1 MGVTGL
7 LPFLK
12 KIHVPVNI
20 AKFEGCT
27 VAIDAYCWLHKGAF
41 SCAEKLA
48 LGESTDQYVYYCMKY
63 VEMLLKKN
71 VKPVLVFDG
80 CHLPSKQEVEKTR
93 REKRDVNRKKAAQL
107 LREGRRAEARECL
120 QRCIDISPD
129 MALQLM
135 NACRARGVDCI
146 VAPYEADAQLA
157 YLNKCGIAQVIIT
170 EDSDLL
176 LFGCEKVLFKMDHFG
191 NGVLIEQSRLNE
203 VMEIQSGFY
212 TFEKFRYMCILSGCD
227 YLSSLPGIGLGK
239 AAKVFKRAR
248 QSDLKLLLKKFP
260 STYLNMSL
268 PVPDEYI
275 EGFIRAN
282 NTFLYQLVYDPIQ
295 RRIRPL
301 NSYEEG
307 LNAKQ
312 MHYAGALIPQD
323 QAYQIALGNINIY
336 TKEKF
341 ADFDPDT
348 HVPSKASK
356 KKPEQLHRLSMWDKN
371 YRIRPKTELREVQ
384 NIERPNLQGK
394 EVIVKK
400 TFHQKRP
407 TPDDKNVKSD
417 RELTSMYQ
425 EENEENSPSPPSHK
439 KRRRASSDSEEELPK
454 SPVKKFRKL
463 YMSPN
468 KVQFFDSLKDADQ
481 DACEISPSKVE
492 SNEERIPSSP
502 QPCPKP
508 SPVRNRFAVHTEKKE
523 KFNINASK
531 DIVKSRFFASSLE
544 IQKLETSTESK
555 VNVNEPEAPTES
567 NMDEGNEKNDDWTE
581 EEKIGKEDVSNNSK
595 SLVSKP
601 NPTEKNKKIKQS
613 PSTPKPSPGSAFTW
627 SKFKFSKINNITST
641 KLDKVNTSYKKVV
654 SEPCLSNYFSSKS
667 TENDSEVQSSKQL
680 QHVESCVE
688 MGSNQDSLSQAS
700 SVSYS
705 QESGAYSID
714 LDCFPDSQE
723 VQIISEEYAAQK
735 SRESEISSQARSS
748 QETKE
753 KSSVGSLK
761 SGCRASGLSK
771 NRKGKITTDNKQR
784 SIKDLFS
791 KFAFNKREEKLSRE
805 VKDTDEDLVSF
816 TPSNKPCS
824 KAVQRKLLP

>member
-48 LGESTDQYVYYCMKY
+48 LGEPTDQYVYYCMKY

-71 VKPVLVFDG
+71 IKPVLVFDG

-93 REKRDVNRKKAAQL
+93 REKRDINRKKAAQL
-107 LREGRRAEARECL
+107 LREGKRAEARECL

-203 VMEIQSGFY
+203 VMEIQIGFY

-268 PVPDEYI
+268 TVPEEYI

-295 RRIRPL
+295 RRLRPL

-323 QAYQIALGNINIY
+323 LAYQIALGNINIY

-348 HVPSKASK
+348 YVPSKASK
-356 KKPEQLHRLSMWDKN
+356 KKPEQLHRLSVWDKN
-371 YRIRPKTELREVQ
+371 YRIRPKIELREVQ
-384 NIERPNLQGK
+384 NIERPNLLGK
-394 EVIVKK
+394 EVIVKD
-400 TFHQKRP
+400 TFHRKRP
-407 TPDDKNVKSD
+407 SPEDDKNVKSD
-417 RELTSMYQ
+417 KELANMYL
-425 EENEENSPSPPSHK
+425 EENEENSPSPPFHK
-439 KRRRASSDSEEELPK
+439 KRRRTSSDSEEELPK

-481 DACEISPSKVE
+481 DACEISPSKAQI
-492 SNEERIPSSP
+492 SERKVPSSP
-502 QPCPKP
+502 QQCPKP
-508 SPVRNRFAVHTEKKE
+508 SPIRNRFAVNSEKKE

-531 DIVKSRFFASSLE
+531 DIVKSRFFAPPVE
-544 IQKLETSTESK
+544 IPKPETCTESK
-555 VNVNEPEAPTES
+555 V
-567 NMDEGNEKNDDWTE
+567 DEGNERSDDWTE
-581 EEKIGKEDVSNNSK
+581 QERNEKEGMSNNSN
-595 SLVSKP
+595 SLASEP
-601 NPTEKNKKIKQS
+601 DETEKNRKIKQS
-613 PSTPKPSPGSAFTW
+613 PSTAKPSPGSVFTW
-627 SKFKFSKINNITST
+627 SKFKFSKINNIAST
-641 KLDKVNTSYKKVV
+641 KSNKVNSSYKKVV

-667 TENDSEVQSSKQL
+667 MENNSEVLSNKRL
-680 QHVESCVE
+680 QHVESCE
-688 MGSNQDSLSQAS
+688 DMGSIQDSLSQAS

-723 VQIISEEYAAQK
+723 VQIISEEYEAQK
-735 SRESEISSQARSS
+735 SKESEFSSQARERIVTL
-748 QETKE
+748 ETKE
-753 KSSVGSLK
+753 KSSIGSVK
-761 SGCRASGLSK
+761 SRCRASGLSK
-771 NRKGKITTDNKQR
+771 NRKGTITADNKQQ

-791 KFAFNKREEKLSRE
+791 KFAFNKREEKLIRE
-805 VKDTDEDLVSF
+805 VEDKDVDLVSF